1 MSLHDFAVDVTEQHD
16 RTTVSVCGDIDF
28 DTCLSLTRAL
38 DALELTDRTLVLD
51 LSAVSFMGTSFL
63 HVLIALRH
71 RAIAEEWT
79 LELSGVPDQ
88 GLRVLELTN
97 ARHLFTLR
105 PCLTPRT

>member
-1 MSLHDFAVDVTEQHD
+1 MSLHDFAIEVTEQHD
-16 RTTVSVCGDIDF
+16 RTTVSVSGDIDF
-28 DTCLSLTRAL
+28 DTCLSLKGVL
-38 DALELTDRTLVLD
+38 DALELTGRTLILD

-71 RAIAEEWT
+71 RAIEEEWT

-88 GLRVLELTN
+88 GLRVLDLTD

-105 PCLTPRT
+105 SCLTP